1 MKRTLMM
8 AVLSAALAAPAAAQ
22 TGSPAAPKTHKATTT
37 HQAKS
42 GETSSGVAA
51 SDKAFAHEAAVGGL
65 TEVELGTLAKEKAS
79 SPDVKAFAE
88 RMVTDHGKANDEL
101 KQWAEQHHVT
111 LPTELDAKHKAL
123 AAKLEKA
130 NGDAFDKAYTKQGGV
145 AAHKDTL
152 AKLQKASKAVKDT
165 DVKGQVDKT
174 IPVVQEHLKHAE
186 QVASGKMGSTGSSG
200 AAGHTGASH

>member
-1 MKRTLMM
+1 MKRTLVM

-111 LPTELDAKHKAL
+111 LPTELDAKHKATKDHL
-123 AAKLEKA
+123 SNLS
-130 NGDAFDKAYTKQGGV
+130 GDAFDKAYMRDMLQDHKEDV
-145 AAHKDTL
+145 AKFRSESKTAKNPDLKSWAGNTLPTLEDHLKMAQDT
-152 AKLQKASKAVKDT
+152 ASKVGVTTTAS
-165 DVKGQVDKT
+165 KGTPK
-174 IPVVQEHLKHAE
+174 K
-186 QVASGKMGSTGSSG
+186 K
-200 AAGHTGASH
+200 